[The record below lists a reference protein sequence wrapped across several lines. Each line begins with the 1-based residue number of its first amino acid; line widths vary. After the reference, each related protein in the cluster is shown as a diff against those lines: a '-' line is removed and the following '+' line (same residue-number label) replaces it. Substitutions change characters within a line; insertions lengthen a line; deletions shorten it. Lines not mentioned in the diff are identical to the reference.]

1 LLPLA
6 LPAVRRPTLDRRS
19 VTALQLGP
27 GLAWFGLLFVGPLLV
42 LVLFS
47 VFTFQPDDFSYA
59 TTFTL
64 DNYAAVVSSAA
75 FQAVLVRTVQLALVT
90 TTMVVVIAFL
100 FCYVITFTF
109 PARRQTLYFLVL
121 VTLFG
126 SYLARIYAWRTILGV
141 EGVIN
146 SSLLGLGVID
156 APSRALL
163 NNPAA
168 VVIGL
173 TNFLIPLAVL
183 PIYSAMQNVSP
194 RLLEAGRDLGAG
206 RFELLRRIVLPLTMP
221 GVRVAAAFTFIGA
234 ASDYA
239 TPTLLGGPTGL
250 MAGGAIVREFGGTLN
265 WPLGAALALTLIG
278 ILVLVTAVIA
288 ALLGRLAR

>member
-1 LLPLA
+1 MARPSR
-6 LPAVRRPTLDRRS
+6 VRAIPHLGRS
-19 VTALQLGP
+19 AVTALQLLP
-27 GLAWFGLLFVGPLLV
+27 GVGWFALLFVGPLLV

-47 VFTFQPDDFSYA
+47 LFTYRAEDFSYQA
-59 TTFTL
+59 TLTL
-64 DNYAAVVSSAA
+64 DNYAAVVTSAA
-75 FQAVLVRTVQLALVT
+75 FQAVLVRTIQLALIT
-90 TTMVVVIAFL
+90 TAVVVIVAFL

-146 SSLLGLGVID
+146 ASLLGTGIID
-156 APSRALL
+156 QPIRAFL
-163 NNPAA
+163 NNPLA
-168 VVIGL
+168 VIVGL

-206 RFELLRRIVLPLTMP
+206 RVELVRRIVLPLTMP

-265 WPLGAALALTLIG
+265 WPLGAALALTLIAL
-278 ILVLVTAVIA
+278 LVAVIA
-288 ALLGRLAR
+288 VITALLGWLAR